1 MQCTADTADT
11 DTNIITVSWT
21 RSRPQGGST
30 SDDFLTCYDAVLII
44 LTATDQKQLPRQM
57 SASRME
63 PGAGTRDPDQ

>member
-21 RSRPQGGST
+21 RSKPQGGST

-44 LTATDQKQLPRQM
+44 LTAEADVSIKD
-57 SASRME
+57 
-63 PGAGTRDPDQ
+63 GAGSVDT